1 MPRPKALSG
10 KELNF
15 PYSLSRYTDVP
26 IDKWDYFKA
35 VMKQR
40 EMLGFHPEQMIP
52 YRWSLRAD
60 DTLGLIFWTKDPTN
74 VMFEG
79 LPEKGYTVKLH
90 VTVTGWEEVEP
101 KAPNLNNG
109 ANLLAMA
116 NHLLGPENVYWRFS
130 PIPMLPQD
138 EVIRRFQLIAARSS
152 DEGMS
157 RVYASFLQE
166 NDLMPET
173 RSETDR
179 LNILIQMGE
188 VAQQYGVKVLLCNE
202 DKLLVGHPDLHPNV
216 ASGVCAPPEDFSLP
230 TRDKPPS
237 EGCGCVLMVDPFG
250 INESCSV
257 GCKYCLDPETLVLT
271 DNFSWVPLHTIQIG
285 DTLIGFDE
293 DPPEYRKDRR
303 FRRSVVEGIWTS
315 HKPAIRITT
324 KSSEVI
330 TTADHLWFEG
340 KTRKAWKRTDHL
352 ALDCEL
358 HQFEVTRG
366 PLFSEAYKAGY
377 IASMTIGDGT
387 SRLLDS
393 HRPKQPYWRV
403 ALTDEEP
410 LIRLKEYLRVFGVSV
425 EVRPFDSGSKLSKL
439 PLRKVETRS
448 IPLIRII
455 LGLNLVEESEE
466 YRRGFLAGIF
476 DAEGSYSKSLRV
488 HQKKDNGLLDR
499 VSRYAS
505 SLNINMPIEGSGVSV
520 RVSGGL
526 HKYAK
531 FFSLVQPAIIRKSA
545 DFFDRSI
552 DFSRDRVA
560 AVEQIGVRD
569 VIDIRTSSRTFLA
582 AGLATHN
589 CYAADRGMNP
599 HRSDSSREHLKILR
613 E

>member
-1 MPRPKALSG
+1 MPHPKALSG

-26 IDKWDYFKA
+26 IDKWDFFKA
-35 VMKQR
+35 IMKQG
-40 EMLGFHPEQMIP
+40 EMLGFHPEQMVP

-90 VTVTGWEEVEP
+90 VTVTGWEEVER
-101 KAPNLNNG
+101 KAPGLNEG
-109 ANLLAMA
+109 ANKLAMA
-116 NHLLGPENVYWRFS
+116 HSILGADSVIWRFS

-138 EVIRRFQLIAARSS
+138 ELIRRFQLILARSS
-152 DEGMS
+152 DQGLK
-157 RVYASFLQE
+157 RVYASFLQP

-173 RSETDR
+173 RSELDR
-179 LNILIQMGE
+179 LNILVQMGDA
-188 VAQQYGVKVLLCNE
+188 AQQYGVKVLLCNE
-202 DKLLVGHPDLHPNV
+202 DRILANHPDLHPNV
-216 ASGVCAPPEDFSLP
+216 GSGVCAPPEDFALP
-230 TRDKPPS
+230 GRDKPSS

-250 INESCSV
+250 MNESCSV
-257 GCKYCLDPETLVLT
+257 GCEYCIAPETLVLK
-271 DNFSWVPLHTIQIG
+271 DNFSWVPLGSIQVG

-293 DPPEYRKDRR
+293 EPPGHRKDRR
-303 FRRSVVEGIWTS
+303 FRRSVVEGIWNFR
-315 HKPAIRITT
+315 KPASRVITE
-324 KSSEVI
+324 SSEVI
-330 TTADHLWFEG
+330 TTTDHLWFEG

-352 ALDCEL
+352 ALDCDL
-358 HQFEVTRG
+358 HKFEVVHG

-387 SRLLDS
+387 SRLLDN

-403 ALTDEEP
+403 ALTDQEP
-410 LIRLKEYLRVFGVSV
+410 LVRLREYLRVFGVGV
-425 EVRPFDSGSKLSKL
+425 EIRPFDSGSNLSRL
-439 PLRKVETRS
+439 PLQKVETRS

-455 LGLNLVEESEE
+455 LGLNSFEESEE
-466 YRRGFLAGIF
+466 YRKGFLAGAF
-476 DAEGSYSKSLRV
+476 DAEGGYDRSLRV
-488 HQKKDNGLLDR
+488 YQKKDNGLLDR

-505 SLNINMPIEGSGVSV
+505 SLNINMPVEGSKVSA

-526 HKYAK
+526 RKYAQ
-531 FFSLVQPAIIRKSA
+531 FFSLVQPAIARKSG

-552 DFSRDRVA
+552 DFSRDRVI
-560 AVEQIGVRD
+560 AVEQIGARD
-569 VIDIRTSSRTFLA
+569 VIDIKTSSRTFLA

-589 CYAADRGMNP
+589 CYAADRGINP